1 VIIAEKL
8 LEAFRNIEACGYSVK
23 IISACFELSGDEGA
37 TRQKVFISEA
47 DLLKRDAEYAARQR
61 GKLSIIAGGRA

>member
-8 LEAFRNIEACGYSVK
+8 LEAFRNIEAAGYSVK
-23 IISACFELSGDEGA
+23 IISAYFELSGDEGA
-37 TRQKVFISEA
+37 TAQTIYISET
-47 DLLKRDAEYAARQR
+47 DLLRTDAEQAAQQR